1 LPGIDNKEY
10 NRMKKDS
17 SPIHRILKKYKLD
30 HDYVFESNWKYDNWT
45 LYKCKKCRIECYVN
59 YYGHVFY
66 FNNKEVS
73 NQLSCAEYI
82 IKDIIE

>member
-1 LPGIDNKEY
+1 
-10 NRMKKDS
+10 MKKDSNS
-17 SPIHRILKKYKLD
+17 SPIHRILEKYKLD
-30 HDYVFESNWKYDNWT
+30 HDYVFESNWKYDDWT

-59 YYGHVFY
+59 NGTHFFY
-66 FNNKEVS
+66 LNDYQIL